1 MKKIKF
7 NQETG
12 NVLLETD
19 KGYQALTRLHQNVE
33 YTDYTNWY
41 TINDRIYV

>member
-12 NVLLETD
+12 NVLLEAE
-19 KGYQALTRLHQNVE
+19 KGYQVLTPLRQNIE
-33 YTDYTNWY
+33 YTDYTSFY
-41 TINDRIYV
+41 LINDRIYV